1 MREVDFRYLR
11 AALESLNSST
21 DLVLANGRVKATLSR
36 QLSPYASRRGVVY
49 EQIEPIAEGALLA
62 ANYRYVVAISPS
74 LHRVQ
79 EATERGPRPFDDAL
93 GWDGPRAWWVVERVP
108 VTLLRSIIETARTYG
123 LVGRDEWTEPSLLY
137 TAWLVPVV
145 VGWDEDGRPIF
156 DWPERSAAPDP
167 EPSDLPVEV

>member
-11 AALESLNSST
+11 SALESLNSST

-36 QLSPYASRRGVVY
+36 QLSPYAARRGVLY

-62 ANYRYVVAISPS
+62 ANRRYVVAISPS
-74 LHRVQ
+74 PHRVQ
-79 EATERGPRPFDDAL
+79 EVTKRGPRPFDDDDAL
-93 GWDGPRAWWVVERVP
+93 GWDGPRAWWVVELVP

-123 LVGRDEWTEPSLLY
+123 LVGREEGTDPPLLY
-137 TAWLVPVV
+137 PAWLVPVV

-167 EPSDLPVEV
+167 EPSDLPA